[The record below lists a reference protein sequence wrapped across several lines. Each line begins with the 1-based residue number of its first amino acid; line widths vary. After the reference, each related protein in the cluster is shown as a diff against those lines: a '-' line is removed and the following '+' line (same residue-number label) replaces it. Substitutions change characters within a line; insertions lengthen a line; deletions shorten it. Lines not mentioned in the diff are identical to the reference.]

1 MIPSILAANAGLP
14 VRTLQEFVDH
24 GKARPG
30 QLNDGSVGHGTRQ
43 HLAGILRTHRTG
55 TDIVHVP
62 YRGQT
67 LLMSALI
74 IGKIHATFNTI
85 VAVQGSVE
93 AEQLRGLAI
102 ATDEHWPT
110 LPQVP
115 TFAEAGSADFRIA
128 SWFALMG
135 PTGMTEAIA
144 VRYAEAIGAA
154 VAEPAVRRRL
164 FETCNVPIGS
174 TPAKLQD
181 FIAREIA
188 NWDRVVRAR
197 GVRMP

>member
-1 MIPSILAANAGLP
+1 
-14 VRTLQEFVDH
+14 
-24 GKARPG
+24 
-30 QLNDGSVGHGTRQ
+30 
-43 HLAGILRTHRTG
+43 
-55 TDIVHVP
+55 
-62 YRGQT
+62 
-67 LLMSALI
+67 
-74 IGKIHATFNTI
+74 
-85 VAVQGSVE
+85 
-93 AEQLRGLAI
+93 
-102 ATDEHWPT
+102 
-110 LPQVP
+110 
-115 TFAEAGSADFRIA
+115 
-128 SWFALMG
+128 MG

-174 TPAKLQD
+174 TPAELQD